1 MLGQHLEGL
10 DRAPSGCPFLGQSF
24 LCSGDKLQRP
34 YKAAGPCDLWPQP
47 WILTLLG
54 NAVRPVPAAEP
65 AGSGGSGSWLWRS
78 GAAAPSAGTAPLSG
92 VRVPHQ
98 ALARKLNYLVSLD
111 SFRVVRFDLLSDF
124 VVYVSLACVFN
135 FSFV

>member
-1 MLGQHLEGL
+1 MDVLSWGSPSCAVGTSCKDPTKPL
-10 DRAPSGCPFLGQSF
+10 APVTCGPSPGFSRCWEMQSV
-24 LCSGDKLQRP
+24 LS
-34 YKAAGPCDLWPQP
+34 QP
-47 WILTLLG
+47 
-54 NAVRPVPAAEP
+54 AEP
-65 AGSGGSGSWLWRS
+65 AVSGGSGSWLWRS